1 MKIVILDDH
10 VLFTDGI
17 CNILKNSFTDIK
29 VSKYNSISNLQNNI
43 TDYSDIDLLIS
54 DIELPNENIF
64 DFLTGIKS
72 NKTFKGKILVIS
84 MHNKLSVIKQ
94 CKQIGIDG
102 YILKDDQDPLKDVIT
117 EIINGKQYYSKK
129 VLETLNILQKKE
141 FILTPKEELI
151 MKNISEGKDVKNIA
165 GSLFISTNTIKT
177 HKKNI
182 YRKLNLNSTAELVKY
197 YLKNYI

>member
-1 MKIVILDDH
+1 
-10 VLFTDGI
+10 
-17 CNILKNSFTDIK
+17 
-29 VSKYNSISNLQNNI
+29 
-43 TDYSDIDLLIS
+43 
-54 DIELPNENIF
+54 
-64 DFLTGIKS
+64 
-72 NKTFKGKILVIS
+72 